1 MLPSFIIDHIRQR
14 EEEEQAKR
22 QSPQLELPIPA
33 REGSPPPDA
42 EDEPERGIVIIDLL
56 ER

>member
-22 QSPQLELPIPA
+22 QSPRLELPVPA
-33 REGSPPPDA
+33 REGSPPPEV